1 MTRAITEIEDDLQ
14 MVEYEMNDLNYEL
27 AHFASSQEDHDQIRH
42 SMMLVL
48 ARKAKL
54 QAELKSASS
63 R

>member
-1 MTRAITEIEDDLQ
+1 MTRTILEIENALE

-54 QAELKSASS
+54 QAELKSARS